1 MPIPQPR
8 GRETQML
15 SLRTIF
21 ILAVFASGLA
31 GCKRKQAAAGAGGP
45 PGGMAVQ
52 VVAVEARREPI
63 VETLSLVGSLMANEM
78 VEIKSEIEGMVVSLP
93 FQEGQRV
100 QKGDLLVQLD
110 DSELS
115 AALAEAEAN
124 FQLTQLNFERN
135 KQLFHDKLI
144 SQQEYDQ
151 SQAAFTA
158 SRATVD
164 RRKSEL
170 KHTRIFAPFAGIAA
184 GRQVS
189 PGQVISK
196 NTMITWVV
204 DLDRLKA
211 EFSVPERFLGYL
223 RVGQKIELA
232 VAAFPSEKFVGEVYF
247 IGPQL
252 DPGTRTA
259 WIRAYVTNQEQKLKP
274 GMFAN
279 LDLALRVKDDAVVVP
294 EPALM
299 PIGDRVTVLVVDKD
313 QTAHL
318 RPVKVGMRTAGMA
331 EIVSGIN
338 SGDLVI
344 VEGSQKARPGGKV
357 RLAPI
362 EATKPYTQNA
372 HVENGGAAGR

>member
-1 MPIPQPR
+1 
-8 GRETQML
+8 ML
-15 SLRTIF
+15 MLHSRTIF
-21 ILAVFASGLA
+21 ILMLAFFALGLA
-31 GCKRKQAAAGAGGP
+31 GCNRKKGAAAAGGP
-45 PGGMAVQ
+45 PGGMMAVQ

-63 VETLSLVGSLMANEM
+63 VETLSLVGTLLANEM
-78 VEIKSEIEGMVVSLP
+78 VEVKSEIEGMVVSLP

-100 QKGDLLVQLD
+100 EKGDLLAQLD

-115 AALAEAEAN
+115 AAVAEAEAN
-124 FQLTQLNFERN
+124 FQLTQLTLDRN
-135 KQLFHDKLI
+135 KQLFRDKLI

-151 SQAAFTA
+151 SQAGFNAA
-158 SRATVD
+158 RATVD

-170 KHTRIFAPFAGIAA
+170 KHTRIFASFPGIAG

-196 NTMITWVV
+196 NTTITWVV

-211 EFSVPERFLGYL
+211 EFGVPERFLGQL
-223 RVGQKIELA
+223 RLGQKIQLLL
-232 VAAFPSEKFVGEVYF
+232 AAFPAEKFVGEVYF
-247 IGPQL
+247 IGPQV

-259 WIRAYVTNQEQKLKP
+259 LIRAYVSNQELKLKP

-313 QTAHL
+313 QIAQL

-331 EIVSGIN
+331 EILSGIN
-338 SGDLVI
+338 SGDVVI
-344 VEGSQKARPGGKV
+344 VEGTQKARPGGKV
-357 RLAPI
+357 RLAPT

-372 HVENGGAAGR
+372 RLCD